1 MRTATA
7 PPLRRQLLRSALAVA
22 AAGIVAVSGLFI
34 AREVESTRA
43 RRLDASGRLA
53 DRAVAA
59 LARSG
64 GSATSTDLASAAAE
78 AGALA
83 AVLRAE
89 DGRELAR
96 WSRYDAVDLRDIAAG
111 DATDGTDGLLAFVAR
126 PLRTEGGAPARLQV
140 VFDRSTDI
148 DGHLASAALAAAIL
162 AGAALAAALAAHRLG
177 RRTLR
182 PLDELRDTVA
192 GVARTC
198 DLSARTVAGGPAEVD
213 ALATEVNSMLAVLEQ
228 RDTGRRAEQ
237 ATLAADLAAARES
250 LRVAAESAGA
260 AARAKSIFLA
270 NMSHEVRTP
279 LNAILG
285 MTELALSATDRS
297 AQEEHL
303 RVVREAA
310 NTLLAM
316 VDDLLDVARLDAG
329 HVTLEATGFDL
340 RGAVAE
346 AVDPFVGR
354 ARGKGLRFS
363 IAVDPGVPDRVTGD
377 VRRLRQILGNLVAN
391 AVKFTERGSIDVRV
405 TPGPAEDGAAC
416 RLAFTVRDT
425 GIGITEDMQDLLFQA
440 FSQVD
445 GSATRTHGGTGL
457 GLALCN
463 RLASLMGG
471 TLRVESE
478 PGRGSTFTLA
488 LDFRREIEAPG
499 ALRGEQVAAAGP
511 PVLPAPSTTGGRR
524 LRLLIAEDNPV
535 NQRVAELILAR
546 LGHVTAVAA
555 NGAEAVT
562 AWQDGAFDAILMD
575 VAMPVMSGLDATT
588 AIRRLEAGAS
598 HRIPIIALTANA
610 MPGDRDLCFRSGMDG
625 YLRKPIRTDE
635 LARVLEAIS
644 AAAEAG
650 RPFACGVPEAV

>member
-43 RRLDASGRLA
+43 RRLDASRRLA

-64 GSATSTDLASAAAE
+64 GSATSTDLASAASE
-78 AGALA
+78 TGALA
-83 AVLRAE
+83 AILRAE

-96 WSRYDAVDLRDIAAG
+96 WSRDDTVDIRGIAAG

-126 PLRTEGGAPARLQV
+126 PLPTEGGAPARLQM
-140 VFDRSTDI
+140 VFDRSPDI
-148 DGHLASAALAAAIL
+148 DGHLASAALAGAIL
-162 AGAALAAALAAHRLG
+162 AGAALVAALAAHRLG
-177 RRTLR
+177 RRALR
-182 PLDELRDTVA
+182 PLDALRDTVA

-213 ALATEVNSMLAVLEQ
+213 ALATEVNAMLAALEQ
-228 RDTGRRAEQ
+228 RDAGRRADQ
-237 ATLAADLAAARES
+237 AALAADLAAARES

-285 MTELALSATDRS
+285 MTELALATHDRS

-310 NTLLAM
+310 NSLLGM
-316 VDDLLDVARLDAG
+316 VDDLLDVARLEAG
-329 HVTLEATGFDL
+329 HAALESARFDL
-340 RGAVAE
+340 RAAVAE
-346 AVDPFVGR
+346 AAEPFVGR
-354 ARGKGLRFS
+354 AGGKGLRFS
-363 IAVDPGVPDRVTGD
+363 IAVDPAVPDRVTGD
-377 VRRLRQILGNLVAN
+377 VRRLRQILGNLVSN
-391 AVKFTERGSIDVRV
+391 AVKFTERGSVELRV
-405 TPGPAEDGAAC
+405 AAGPAEDGAAC

-425 GIGITEDMQDLLFQA
+425 GIGIPEDKRDLLFQA

-457 GLALCN
+457 GLTLCN
-463 RLASLMGG
+463 RLASLLGG
-471 TLRVESE
+471 TLRVESQ
-478 PGRGSTFTLA
+478 PGRGSAFHLTLE
-488 LDFRREIEAPG
+488 FRRDMDAPG
-499 ALRGEQVAAAGP
+499 TPRGEQSAGP
-511 PVLPAPSTTGGRR
+511 PRLPAPDATGARR
-524 LRLLIAEDNPV
+524 LHLLIAEDNPV

-546 LGHVTAVAA
+546 LGHATAVAA
-555 NGAEAVT
+555 NGAEAVA

-575 VAMPVMSGLDATT
+575 VAMPVMSGLDATA

-598 HRIPIIALTANA
+598 RRIPIIALTANA

-635 LARVLEAIS
+635 LSRVLEAI
-644 AAAEAG
+644 AAAADAG